1 MYCILTGWWE
11 STWFYFPILEY
22 VKELCTQPGVV
33 TVNFRLKRILPHEVQ
48 CYPVNLAFYFCGKIL
63 GGKGKIKRYSISNK
77 DIKIISVD
85 LVTKIRV
92 CLTQE

>member
-22 VKELCTQPGVV
+22 VKELCTQLGVV
-33 TVNFRLKRILPHEVQ
+33 MVNFRLKRILPHEVQ

-63 GGKGKIKRYSISNK
+63 GGKGKSS
-77 DIKIISVD
+77 DTASQ
-85 LVTKIRV
+85 TKTLRLFP
-92 CLTQE
+92 LT